1 MEMILAQYL
10 LTVCQIYAL
19 LPSDGSFRR
28 WNTSIRRQ
36 NSDSFEWKL
45 GGSDSFEWEPTS
57 PQWPPHTSELTST
70 KGICILARM
79 IYSDYCQRKPETKQ

>member
-45 GGSDSFEWEPTS
+45 DGSDSFEWEPT
-57 PQWPPHTSELTST
+57 
-70 KGICILARM
+70 
-79 IYSDYCQRKPETKQ
+79 